1 MASTG
6 TPPPQLSVPPPG
18 GAGRGLARQEDK
30 AAPAGTPPGQPRA
43 WYSSG
48 GPSRNLTRFPSFSG
62 GVCPRRL
69 ELPKVRL

>member
-6 TPPPQLSVPPPG
+6 IPTPQLSAPPPG
-18 GAGRGLARQEDK
+18 GARRGLARQGGK

-48 GPSRNLTRFPSFSG
+48 GSSRNLTRSPSFSG
-62 GVCPRRL
+62 GVCPRRF
-69 ELPKVRL
+69 ELPK